1 VDTFSYAAP
10 DDPWAKRLLIR
21 AIERATGQPYLKRI
35 YDDNRVNP
43 VKGESFFAAAIRRLD
58 LHIVANDEVMTRWPR
73 KGALVVVANHPF
85 GVLDGLIIC
94 DLVSRVR
101 DDFRVLTNSVLLRA
115 EEVRSFL
122 LPVDF
127 ADTPDA
133 LRTNL
138 KTRAEAKTHL
148 KNGGCLIVFPAGG
161 VATTPRIWE
170 RHAVDAEW
178 KNLTARLILQSRASV
193 APVFFA
199 GQNGRLFQIASH
211 FSMTLRLS
219 LLFKEVHDRIGT
231 QIEVRIG
238 EAVPF
243 AQLSNVESRQ
253 EFMRQLR
260 VMTFALGKRSAR
272 RRA

>member
-1 VDTFSYAAP
+1 MDNFSYAAP

-35 YDDNRVNP
+35 YDDNRANP

-58 LHIVANDEVMTRWPR
+58 LHIAANDEVLTRWPR